1 MRLCGLPGCCKP
13 ACHPV
18 YPRQWPHA
26 SSLSSPCIGSPGELL
41 LAPNLAELS
50 LYAWSFAIVVD
61 EFYEYQLNGSLQ
73 EHLAGFW
80 NLTLTLTRTPTLTRT
95 LTLTLTLTTYA

>member
-1 MRLCGLPGCCKP
+1 M
-13 ACHPV
+13 
-18 YPRQWPHA
+18 YPRPWPHA
-26 SSLSSPCIGSPGELL
+26 SSLYLHACVQPVPPCIGTPGELL

-61 EFYEYQLNGSLQ
+61 EYYEYQLNGSLQ

-80 NLTLTLTRTPTLTRT
+80 NLTLTPTLP
-95 LTLTLTLTTYA
+95 